1 MGAQA
6 SGPIF
11 SLLNWLAA
19 HGRLSGGEE
28 QLGRLRRKR
37 RRDFEDEDWSEEPL
51 PPRRTTLGRR
61 GAPIA
66 AEPQRKSGL
75 RPLDRR
81 AQKGANKQLSGRPEL
96 YGQARPLRP

>member
-1 MGAQA
+1 M
-6 SGPIF
+6 
-11 SLLNWLAA
+11 AA
-19 HGRLSGGEE
+19 RGRLSGGEE

-81 AQKGANKQLSGRPEL
+81 AQKGANKQLSGRPEP
-96 YGQARPLRP
+96 YGQARPVRPQTVSTLKQ